1 MMGDHFATTKGY
13 AEYGETAKA
22 MQAAGVEAIADAYV
36 AGQVWGTPQQILD
49 KIQARRQVV
58 GDYDAMLCMRFAG
71 MPYAALERSLR
82 IFAKHVMPELKS
94 WNMATT
100 MAA

>member
-1 MMGDHFATTKGY
+1 
-13 AEYGETAKA
+13 
-22 MQAAGVEAIADAYV
+22 
-36 AGQVWGTPQQILD
+36 
-49 KIQARRQVV
+49 
-58 GDYDAMLCMRFAG
+58 MRFAG